1 MEAEV
6 IIQGRI
12 LTHEDIEYISSL
24 ISANPSFS
32 RRRISRDICKAWGW
46 ITPYGQLKDMACRTM
61 LYKLERAGYITLPP
75 SQNPNTNAQRMK
87 KEIHLPHDTTPITG
101 LLKNFIPIKIETICD
116 ALCVKLFRMYLKC
129 YHYLGLS
136 TIVGENIKYMIYDRN
151 NMPLACLLF
160 SAAAWKTAPRDIFIG
175 WPPGIKNCN
184 LQFIANN
191 SRYLI
196 FPWVKVPHLAS
207 HILGRVAKRISCDW
221 QLKYHHPIHL
231 LETFVR
237 KDKYRGT
244 CYRAANWICV
254 GETKGRGK
262 KGVRSKAALP
272 IKSVWL
278 YPLTKDYREVLC
290 SCSEEK
296 VEAR

>member
-1 MEAEV
+1 V
-6 IIQGRI
+6 TG
-12 LTHEDIEYISSL
+12 SL
-24 ISANPSFS
+24 
-32 RRRISRDICKAWGW
+32 
-46 ITPYGQLKDMACRTM
+46 
-61 LYKLERAGYITLPP
+61 
-75 SQNPNTNAQRMK
+75 K
-87 KEIHLPHDTTPITG
+87 KYS
-101 LLKNFIPIKIETICD
+101 PIKIETIRD
-116 ALCVKLFRMYLKC
+116 AVCVKLFRMYLKC

-151 NMPLACLLF
+151 NIPLACLLF
-160 SAAAWKTAPRDIFIG
+160 GAAAWKTASRDTFIG
-175 WPPGIKNCN
+175 WPPGIQKSN
-184 LQFIANN
+184 LQYIANN

-207 HILGRVAKRISCDW
+207 HILGSVARRISGDW
-221 QLKYHHPIHL
+221 QLKYHHPVHL

-262 KGVRSKAALP
+262 KGFRKQVTLP

-278 YPLTKDYREVLC
+278 YPLVKNFKDLLC
-290 SCSEEK
+290 SSSGEEILTK
-296 VEAR
+296 